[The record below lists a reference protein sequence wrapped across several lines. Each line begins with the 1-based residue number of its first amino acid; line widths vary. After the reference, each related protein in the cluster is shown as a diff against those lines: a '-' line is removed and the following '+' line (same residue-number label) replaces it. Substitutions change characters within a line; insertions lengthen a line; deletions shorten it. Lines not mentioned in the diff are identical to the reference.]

1 MPGAHGGRS
10 RQDLRGAAIGLLHN
24 LIYEAEAWGITYQNA
39 HDAGVVDQFEHAQ
52 KVFAALRNRGVR
64 ALIGGDYGFLWT
76 PHGSNARDLEH
87 FVRFLDYSDSDALV
101 CATRT
106 GAAAMLLEGEA
117 GEVKEGFLGDLLVA
131 AGEPQRDVRL
141 LQVPGNIELIMKD
154 GRIHKNLF
162 H

>member
-1 MPGAHGGRS
+1 M
-10 RQDLRGAAIGLLHN
+10 
-24 LIYEAEAWGITYQNA
+24 
-39 HDAGVVDQFEHAQ
+39 DQFEHAQ
-52 KVFAALRNRGVR
+52 KVFPELQKRGVR
-64 ALIGGDYGFLWT
+64 VLIGGDYGFPWT

-87 FVRFLDYSDSDALV
+87 FVRFLGYSDSDALV

-117 GEVKEGFLGDLLVA
+117 GEVKEGFLGDLLVI

-141 LQVPGNIELIMKD
+141 LQAPGNIKLIMKD